1 MGEAGRAWRQFMDRM
16 RKLLLVALGSVAFCG
31 SGCFVNQYPGDKNDR
46 MDVLLVQSEN
56 LRQIN
61 CEWRLFWL
69 NDQPSHMTYYRV
81 DGVIQPRQ

>member
-1 MGEAGRAWRQFMDRM
+1 MDKM
-16 RKLLLVALGSVAFCG
+16 RKLLLAAVGGVALGS

-61 CEWRLFWL
+61 GEWRRFWL
-69 NDQPSHMTYYRV
+69 NDQPSHMTYYRT
-81 DGVIQPRQ
+81 DGGIQPRH